1 MSSFDDATI
10 ISTANEALLSKLSA
24 SNKGY
29 FKDDFLPYFNVGG
42 IIPKKPPII
51 NRGYFG
57 RVECINKVIKE
68 FRENCRQNEL
78 ESIQVV
84 VLGGG
89 YDSLSFNVLKDRD
102 DSGNIQIYEIDF
114 PEVINQKAQIILN
127 KPFLNSIL
135 NPQKDNLN
143 KLNCAVQ
150 NGYKIGPL
158 NLLGIDMRHPESIQ
172 SGLLSSNFDSNLPTL
187 FISECVL
194 VYMNKQ
200 DACTLIDR

>member
-1 MSSFDDATI
+1 M
-10 ISTANEALLSKLSA
+10 
-24 SNKGY
+24 
-29 FKDDFLPYFNVGG
+29 
-42 IIPKKPPII
+42 
-51 NRGYFG
+51 
-57 RVECINKVIKE
+57 
-68 FRENCRQNEL
+68 
-78 ESIQVV
+78 
-84 VLGGG
+84 
-89 YDSLSFNVLKDRD
+89 
-102 DSGNIQIYEIDF
+102 
-114 PEVINQKAQIILN
+114 
-127 KPFLNSIL
+127 NSIL